1 MRSRKLTRAYLL
13 CSINFAI
20 GTQVKRQSE
29 DDQDNED
36 RENKC
41 MDTCMQSTVETLS
54 GPPLCSI
61 TDQES
66 EENEAEVKNGY
77 SCMCT
82 DKIFL
87 GTIFKCILKS
97 CSSSDVSDAFDT
109 FYQVCA
115 SEGNTTFPAPDKFL
129 SVVGI
134 TTTLT
139 ASDLMPTGYVT
150 NSVFPALTATTWS
163 QAIEDYAKASEHSAF
178 WATATATSDD
188 GAVSFG
194 KPTTT
199 AAGSSQGT
207 GTAAVS
213 GGAAASAV
221 ESGNGASGNQFVG
234 GAMTAAVLGVAGLV
248 AFL

>member
-1 MRSRKLTRAYLL
+1 MS
-13 CSINFAI
+13 
-20 GTQVKRQSE
+20 
-29 DDQDNED
+29 
-36 RENKC
+36 
-41 MDTCMQSTVETLS
+41 TCMETSVETLS
-54 GPPLCSI
+54 APPLCGL
-61 TDQES
+61 TNQDV
-66 EENEAEVKNGY
+66 EENEADQKNAY

-82 DKIFL
+82 DKIFI
-87 GTIFKCILKS
+87 GTVFKCILKT
-97 CSSSDVSDAFDT
+97 CDSSDVNDAFQN
-109 FYQVCA
+109 FYGMCDMY
-115 SEGNTTFPAPDKFL
+115 GDTTFPAPDKFL

-139 ASDLMPTGYVT
+139 ASDLMPTGYTT

-163 QAIEDYAKASEHSAF
+163 KVIGDPDSASHSAF

-194 KPTTT
+194 KATMT

-207 GTAAVS
+207 GTAAIS

-221 ESGNGASGNQFVG
+221 ESGNSASGNQFVG
-234 GAMTAAVLGVAGLV
+234 GAMAAAVVGVAGLV